1 MTDKTEP
8 APIAAKR
15 QTVKIVLQ
23 RPIARESGDIT
34 ELTLREPDSGE
45 LRGLKVGDLFNGDTG
60 SVLTLLP
67 RITDPFITVQEA
79 EKLSLADI
87 GEIAGTVT
95 GFFMTPAQK
104 ALVAKMQG
112 ASG

>member
-1 MTDKTEP
+1 MTDKIDPP
-8 APIAAKR
+8 AAAPASP
-15 QTVKIVLQ
+15 TVRITLH
-23 RPIARESGDIT
+23 RPIPREGGDVT

-60 SVLTLLP
+60 SVITLLP
-67 RITDPFITVQEA
+67 RITTPYITVQEA